1 MRMPTTAAR
10 AATLTLLAAFLST
23 PLVAADDTG
32 SVSAAWTAKE
42 MRFVY
47 LGFTSKF
54 SCDGLADRMRK
65 VLLLLGA
72 RKDLQ
77 VTPSGCSSPFG
88 RPDPF
93 PGVAIKMNVLEASDQ
108 AHGDKGANATNA
120 GNASA
125 APVPAHWKMVDVNAA
140 LAKDPLWQAGQCELL
155 EQIKQSVLPKFS
167 TRNVSYRSTC
177 VPNQLS
183 VGATQLRAEVLLPD
197 TPDTGTPPATPGGA
211 H

>member
-1 MRMPTTAAR
+1 MRKQIITAR
-10 AATLTLLAAFLST
+10 TATLTLLAAFLSA
-23 PLVAADDTG
+23 PLFAADDTG
-32 SVSAAWTAKE
+32 GVSAVWTPKE

-77 VTPSGCSSPFG
+77 VSPSGCSSPFG

-93 PGVAIKMNVLEASDQ
+93 PGVMIKMNVLEPADQ
-108 AHGDKGANATNA
+108 AHAAKGDDGSKE
-120 GNASA
+120 SA
-125 APVPAHWKMVDVNAA
+125 APVPAHWKMIDVNAA
-140 LAKDPLWQAGQCELL
+140 LARDPLWQAGQCELL
-155 EQIKQSVLPKFS
+155 EEVKQSVLPKFS

-177 VPNQLS
+177 VPNQLN
-183 VGATQLRAEVLLPD
+183 VGATQLRAEVLVPD
-197 TPDTGTPPATPGGA
+197 STDAGTPPARPAGA
-211 H
+211 R